1 MFEVKEYVSVD
12 EKKFWQEK
20 SLNLTV
26 KWSILDSNLRKKVTV
41 KLDQLNAKIDKSY
54 DVTVLDNWDKD
65 IWTAEIKN
73 LTEQLKKNVAWFNE
87 EISKIEQKY
96 IWRTVEN
103 QWLIQSEISQ
113 YFSDKSIFTP
123 ESAWLASLTAYR
135 SGDREMA
142 QNRKNK
148 LPLS

>member
-1 MFEVKEYVSVD
+1 MSEVKEYVSVD

-26 KWSILDSNLRKKVTV
+26 KWSILDSNLRAEVTAKV
-41 KLDQLNAKIDKSY
+41 DQLNAKIDKSY
-54 DVTVLDNWDKD
+54 DVSVLDNWDKD
-65 IWTAEIKN
+65 IWKDEIKK
-73 LTEQLKKNVAWFNE
+73 LTEQLKKIVAWFNE

-96 IWRTVEN
+96 IWRTAEN
-103 QWLIQSEISQ
+103 RWNIQAEIWQ

-123 ESAWLASLTAYR
+123 ESAWLSWLSGYAS
-135 SGDREMA
+135 GNREMA
-142 QNRKNK
+142 QSRKNE